1 MPDLALWGWQWL
13 ADGSLVPYWTGVTSD
28 DAYKKLQQTCN
39 CGEKNN
45 CLKSNCSC
53 KDTSCLPFC
62 KCRGLCTKD
71 IQNETASDNNNQR
84 RDADSSDDDVDM
96 DIADSI
102 SINSDGGDFQFSL
115 YDKVYNFYSI
125 RSFGN
130 DCHLIFCRPSIR
142 DRAL

>member
-1 MPDLALWGWQWL
+1 MLRILQVIYGDVQTLPSPDLPDLALWGWQWL

-102 SINSDGGDFQFSL
+102 SINSDGGDFQF
-115 YDKVYNFYSI
+115 
-125 RSFGN
+125 
-130 DCHLIFCRPSIR
+130 
-142 DRAL
+142 